1 MVVYDVEIIGLSKS
15 QWGFISMIT
24 GILSVALGT
33 IGGHLSNKIGRKPCL
48 LFSRIVE
55 PLSKLFFIRTK
66 NFRQVIMVQGFSA
79 LGSAVGGGLI
89 MKGLMMGGP
98 SWQAL
103 VADIVE
109 PSDRGRV
116 MG

>member
-1 MVVYDVEIIGLSKS
+1 
-15 QWGFISMIT
+15 
-24 GILSVALGT
+24 
-33 IGGHLSNKIGRKPCL
+33 
-48 LFSRIVE
+48 
-55 PLSKLFFIRTK
+55 
-66 NFRQVIMVQGFSA
+66 MVQGFSA

-116 MG
+116 MGLLGSAQILLRLPSTWLGGYL

>member
-1 MVVYDVEIIGLSKS
+1 
-15 QWGFISMIT
+15 
-24 GILSVALGT
+24 
-33 IGGHLSNKIGRKPCL
+33 
-48 LFSRIVE
+48 
-55 PLSKLFFIRTK
+55 
-66 NFRQVIMVQGFSA
+66 
-79 LGSAVGGGLI
+79 